1 MSKTSLIA
9 LVLSAS
15 VSCLGQVVIM
25 GGTATT
31 GVPGASL
38 SAAHSPLISTPTIA
52 LPGNGN
58 AVGAPL
64 SSAAENDSRSSSAP
78 SVHNPNGTGFVS
90 DYSATETQP
99 PIPGPPGGPEGG
111 ASVHGFENG
120 IQHFESG
127 LSRSVDRRQSQS
139 LGEIALLYRHRL
151 TKPSLRSFNNE
162 SIAQLNDRGVRTGN
176 LGLETSTVAHSP
188 RPSITHGELMARNE
202 APALPQSDHEQFR
215 RVSRSMSDSGSVGNH
230 RHATPDHILFTP
242 DSDSSAQ
249 SQTPSVQDKSIVDQT
264 NATTKLPQ
272 TGSPAMFVIILTGL
286 GVAGVLY
293 WLKR

>member
-15 VSCLGQVVIM
+15 ASCLGQVVIM

-31 GVPGASL
+31 VAPGAPL
-38 SAAHSPLISTPTIA
+38 SAAHTPLISTPTIA

-78 SVHNPNGTGFVS
+78 SVHNPNGPAFVG
-90 DYSATETQP
+90 DYFATETQS
-99 PIPGPPGGPEGG
+99 PIPGTPGGTEGG
-111 ASVHGFENG
+111 ALPPHRFENG

-127 LSRSVDRRQSQS
+127 LSRSVDHRQS
-139 LGEIALLYRHRL
+139 LAEIALLYRGRQS
-151 TKPSLRSFNNE
+151 KNAPRSFNNDN
-162 SIAQLNDRGVRTGN
+162 IAQLNERGVRTGN
-176 LGLETSTVAHSP
+176 LGPETATVAHSF
-188 RPSITHGELMARNE
+188 RPELMARNQ
-202 APALPQSDHEQFR
+202 APALPQNDQEQFR
-215 RVSRSMSDSGSVGNH
+215 RVSRSMSDSRPVGNQQ
-230 RHATPDHILFTP
+230 RHATTDQSISTP
-242 DSDSSAQ
+242 DSDRSAE
-249 SQTPSVQDKSIVDQT
+249 SQPPTVQDKSIVDQSG
-264 NATTKLPQ
+264 ATTNLPQ
-272 TGSPAMFVIILTGL
+272 RGSPLMFLIILTGL